1 MLRCTLYAIR
11 YTLYAIRYTLYATRC
26 TLFGT
31 HYTLDANTLYALR
44 YTLYAIRCKQ
54 PLGQI
59 VPKTSSGT
67 NRSTK
72 QKMSQQI
79 LPTKPSQKKRA
90 GRAPRLAAQCARPPA
105 GRQASRPNIG
115 LPTRSSPCQL
125 CCKRFAYPSEATS
138 CRPKNA

>member
-11 YTLYAIRYTLYATRC
+11 YTLYATRY

-31 HYTLDANTLYALR
+31 HDELEANTLYALCS
-44 YTLYAIRCKQ
+44 TLYAIRCKQ

-105 GRQASRPNIG
+105 GRQASRPG
-115 LPTRSSPCQL
+115 LDSPPDPPHVSSAVSASPIPP
-125 CCKRFAYPSEATS
+125 RHPDGPHPS
-138 CRPKNA
+138 